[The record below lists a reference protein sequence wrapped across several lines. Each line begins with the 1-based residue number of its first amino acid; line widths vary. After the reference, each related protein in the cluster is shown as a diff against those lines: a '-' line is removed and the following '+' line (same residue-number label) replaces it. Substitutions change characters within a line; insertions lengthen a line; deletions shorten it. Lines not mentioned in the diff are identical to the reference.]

1 MIQVIRAYLKSQS
14 YQAFGHNNIICY
26 AKAYEGE
33 LAVIQLYTAST
44 FALLDAGRLESVRC
58 EIENKLR
65 SESHIPSQIAIRF
78 LTIVTVKNQVSD
90 VFYDMADEVQ
100 GLWFVSE
107 KQKQLLVY
115 EMQSTDFFNLY
126 NPLMDVIQS
135 STSGPSELTQIK
147 VFLKILQPV
156 TLVLVVC
163 NLLAYLY
170 TTTNGNVLDAEYM
183 YSVGAITWDSIV
195 QRHEYYRLFTS
206 MFLHFG
212 IQHLFSNMVSL
223 VFLGSMLEK
232 RLGHIRYALL
242 YVLSGLAAGLASVAV
257 NYVKAL
263 GIMAQGGVV
272 SAGASGA
279 IFGVIGGLVTV
290 VLLEKVFRKHV
301 ARKSKVLYRQ
311 RNENNNDNNYDNNH
325 EAPLSDGDQEEI
337 SMQSLLWMTF
347 FSVFAGFTTSGVD
360 NSAHVGG
367 LVFGFILTFLLAI
380 KR

>member
-1 MIQVIRAYLKSQS
+1 MVNTIQSFLKQQAYQS
-14 YQAFGHNNIICY
+14 FVHNNIVCF
-26 AKAYEGE
+26 AKAYEKE
-33 LAVIQLYTAST
+33 VAVVQLYTAST
-44 FALLDAGRLESVRC
+44 FAVLDAGRLESVRN

-65 SESHIPSQIAIRF
+65 SESHIPAQIAIRF
-78 LTIVTVKNQVSD
+78 LTIVAVKNQVSD
-90 VFYDMADEVQ
+90 VFYDMANEVPR
-100 GLWFVSE
+100 LWFVSE

-135 STSGPSELTQIK
+135 STSGPSELAQIK
-147 VFLKILQPV
+147 VFLKMLQPV
-156 TLVLVVC
+156 TLVLVAC
-163 NLLAYLY
+163 NLLVYLY
-170 TTTNGNVLDAEYM
+170 TAINGNVLDAEYM
-183 YSVGAITWDSIV
+183 YKMGAITWDSIIE
-195 QRHEYYRLFTS
+195 RHEYYRLFSS

-223 VFLGSMLEK
+223 IFLGSMLEK
-232 RLGHIRYALL
+232 RLGQIRYALL
-242 YVLSGLAAGLASVAV
+242 YILSGLAAGVTSVV
-257 NYVKAL
+257 VSYIKAFGL
-263 GIMAQGGVV
+263 LAQGSVV

-290 VLLEKVFRKHV
+290 VLLEKVFRKKQIGKNSPLERIDAVTKRAENTNRVV
-301 ARKSKVLYRQ
+301 A
-311 RNENNNDNNYDNNH
+311 NH
-325 EAPLSDGDQEEI
+325 PQEEI

-367 LVFGFILTFLLAI
+367 LIFGFLLTFLLAI